1 MPKENRERG
10 DLDVAQHHHCQGIK
24 LGAGKS
30 IGVPSIRHRKRRQS
44 GERTPRK
51 SVRDFCP
58 AVEGRL
64 PAALLRLA
72 RHLRTRGLFERL
84 RAVTGKAAHAGKP
97 LRLPS
102 NGCVVNENGAA
113 AKGAAVVYNN
123 EKMQWCRR
131 ALAPQCRPTRGRT
144 NDQAHRAAVG

>member
-1 MPKENRERG
+1 MLHNTIIARESNWGQENRLECP
-10 DLDVAQHHHCQGIK
+10 AFATAN
-24 LGAGKS
+24 AG
-30 IGVPSIRHRKRRQS
+30 

-84 RAVTGKAAHAGKP
+84 RAVTGKAAYAGKP